1 MEKVSVI
8 LLLWIVVINN
18 IVALDGEL
26 PSVKVSIIPEAF
38 RDSTEPIAPCNFT
51 SSCFSNVSYCS
62 ECSSVTLN
70 ELIDANGPRGGV
82 LSMTSA
88 YFYELVF
95 LPGTHIVN
103 SSMNRL
109 IFPIRN
115 LSMNLTGEG
124 NVTIFCVTEFQLRF
138 LDVQYLG
145 ISNLQF
151 KYCNGYTSTTH
162 DEVQTMKL
170 YTNKIYS
177 VIVLDRIKMI
187 NRNRTGIR
195 IVLKDKLREM
205 PNNMYIISLTNS
217 NIIAGNVQIKKRFP
231 SNDDGNTCK
240 IQIDSVSFLH
250 SCFQMNKNVQVK
262 DCEIIVANSNFTNGS
277 CSPILLFPGLAV
289 IQFFNLTVRST
300 SSAMLLHS
308 VKKNSIFLR
317 GHCRFYGNRG
327 AILIASKSELVFQR
341 ANVEFIENYVDREK
355 LENPGAVIAAEDSR
369 ILFNDS
375 HVTFERNYGQI
386 CGGIA
391 ATNEA
396 IIAFSNSRVEFINN
410 NGSWGGAMSLYSRSK
425 LINEG
430 SAFNSTLIF
439 TRNKA
444 ERGGAI
450 YVSDRS
456 YIHDHKIRTSAIQT
470 GYKVQFDF
478 IENEAYKG
486 GSNIYGGWIDWS
498 INMAGNIVTYDYKFG
513 SVLFFEGNDSLG
525 VTSDPTRLCLCA
537 DSIPNCNL
545 TERNIKV
552 YPGEKFGVSLVGVGQ
567 RYGMVETHVRAKL
580 VDQFNMSSSYIGS
593 DGDLQDIRETKNEC
607 TMVEYTILSLN
618 KQETF
623 QITSWSDGGP
633 IFEPAVLERYP
644 DKLGLLFKQLSIQVL
659 LKECPLGFLLDKVE
673 CRCVCYT
680 SLGVLGLSCDSLSY
694 RIHKSKKQ
702 WIGEVSEHLAAGEDP
717 GVIAHQYC
725 PFDYCRT
732 DEESLLVSLEHQ
744 DEQCAFNRSGVLCG
758 GCQTN
763 FSRVLGSSKCKKCSN
778 LMLLILP
785 AILLAGLLL
794 VILLTVL
801 DLTVSVGTINGL
813 IFYANIIQIQHS
825 TFFGSGNNLK
835 PNSSFLST
843 FIAWLNLD
851 LGIEFCLY
859 NGLDAY
865 TEMWL
870 QFCFPL
876 YMWVL
881 AAILII
887 LSHYFDRV
895 SKLGGRNAVNVL
907 ATLLLLSYTK
917 FLRLFTDI
925 VSYTTITYPDGYT
938 KSVWL
943 YDGNID
949 YLKGKHIPLLIASVI
964 LLLLFIIPY
973 TLVLLGIQWLHKIP
987 VPHYRVGRLIHRL
1000 KVLSDAYHGPY
1011 KSNHRYWGGLL
1022 LLARITLL
1030 ITFTTDR
1037 TNGTNIGL
1045 LVTVILALVLQVW
1058 MFFTKWVYQCNLIN
1072 CLEVLYLCNLGIT
1085 STVLL
1090 LVLSTYNTHVSSVV
1104 YVSTGIVFLKFFLIL
1119 IYHIQR
1125 TVFLTE
1131 IGTTLKRKVLRFFS
1145 KDRIHLKPE
1154 TGTPDDQQ
1162 TGHPRVTY
1170 TVIDLTQPLMKN

>member
-1 MEKVSVI
+1 MKTQFKIANCSSHVLSSEGKMEKVSAI

-26 PSVKVSIIPEAF
+26 PSIRVSIIPEA
-38 RDSTEPIAPCNFT
+38 DSTEPCNFT
-51 SSCFSNVSYCS
+51 SSCFSNVSYCN

-70 ELIDANGPRGGV
+70 ELIDASGPRGGV

-95 LPGTHIVN
+95 LPGMHIVN

-109 IFPIRN
+109 IFPTKN
-115 LSMNLTGEG
+115 LCMNLTGEG
-124 NVTIFCVTEFQLRF
+124 VVTIFCVTEFQLRF
-138 LDVQYLG
+138 LNVQYLG
-145 ISNLQF
+145 ISNIKF
-151 KYCNGYTSTTH
+151 KYCNGRTSMTH
-162 DEVQTMKL
+162 DQVQTITL
-170 YTNKIYS
+170 YTNPIYS
-177 VIVLDRIKMI
+177 VIVFDRIMMI

-195 IVLKDKLREM
+195 ILFRGKLREV
-205 PNNMYIISLTNS
+205 PNNTYVVSLTNS
-217 NIIAGNVQIKKRFP
+217 NIVAGNVEIMKRNP
-231 SNDDGNTCK
+231 SYKNGNTCR
-240 IQIDSVSFLH
+240 IQIDNVSFLQ

-262 DCEIIVANSNFTNGS
+262 DCEITVANTSFTNGS

-289 IQFFNLTVRST
+289 IQLINLTVRST
-300 SSAMLLHS
+300 TSAMLLHS
-308 VKKNSIFLR
+308 VEKNSIFLQ
-317 GHCRFYGNRG
+317 GHCHFYDNRG
-327 AILIASKSELVFQR
+327 AILIASKSELVFQW

-375 HVTFERNYGQI
+375 HVTFERNHGQI

-425 LINEG
+425 LISEG
-430 SAFNSTLIF
+430 NAFNSTVTFI
-439 TRNKA
+439 RNKA
-444 ERGGAI
+444 QRGGAI
-450 YVSDRS
+450 YVNDRS
-456 YIHDHKIRTSAIQT
+456 YIHDHKIHTSAIQT

-486 GSNIYGGWIDWS
+486 GSNIYGGWIEWS
-498 INMAGNIVTYDYKFG
+498 INMAGNNVTYDYKFG
-513 SVLFFEGNDSLG
+513 SVLFFEGNNSLG

-552 YPGEKFGVSLVGVGQ
+552 YPGEKFGISLVGIGQ

-580 VDQFNMSSSYIGS
+580 IDQFNVSSSYIGS
-593 DGDLQDIRETKNEC
+593 DRDLQDIKEIKNEC
-607 TMVEYTILSLN
+607 TMVEYTVLSLN

-623 QITSWSDGGP
+623 QVTSWSDGGS
-633 IFEPAVLERYP
+633 IFQPTVLERYP
-644 DKLGLLFKQLSIQVL
+644 DKLGLLFKQLSVQVL

-673 CRCVCYT
+673 RRCVCYT

-702 WIGEVSEHLAAGEDP
+702 WIGVVSEHLAAGEDP

-758 GCQTN
+758 GCKTN

-778 LMLLILP
+778 LTLLILP

-794 VILLTVL
+794 VILLTIL

-825 TFFGSGNNLK
+825 TFFGPVK

-859 NGLDAY
+859 NGLDAH

-881 AAILII
+881 AAIVII
-887 LSHYFDRV
+887 LSHYFDRI

-917 FLRLFTDI
+917 FLRLFTD
-925 VSYTTITYPDGYT
+925 VLSSTTITYPDGYT

-943 YDGNID
+943 HDGNIY
-949 YLKGKHIPLLIASVI
+949 YLKGKHVPLFIASVI
-964 LLLLFIIPY
+964 ILLLFILPY
-973 TLVLLGIQWLHKIP
+973 TLVQLGIQWLYKIP
-987 VPHYRVGRLIHRL
+987 VPHYRIGRLIHRF
-1000 KVLSDAYHGPY
+1000 KVLSDAYHGLY
-1011 KSNHRYWGGLL
+1011 KPNHRYWGGLL
-1022 LLARITLL
+1022 LLARIVLL
-1030 ITFTTDR
+1030 ITFTADR
-1037 TNGTNIGL
+1037 TDGTNIGL
-1045 LVTVILALVLQVW
+1045 LVTVILSLVLQVW
-1058 MFFTKWVYQCNLIN
+1058 MFFTKWVYQCTLIN

-1090 LVLSTYNTHVSSVV
+1090 LELSTYNTQVSCVC
-1104 YVSTGIVFLKFFLIL
+1104 I
-1119 IYHIQR
+1119 
-1125 TVFLTE
+1125 E
-1131 IGTTLKRKVLRFFS
+1131 W
-1145 KDRIHLKPE
+1145 DRIP
-1154 TGTPDDQQ
+1154 
-1162 TGHPRVTY
+1162 
-1170 TVIDLTQPLMKN
+1170 